1 MEKETLEEA
10 AERVIKAI
18 EGMDKPKAEIL
29 ELMINLKHYLNPEKY
44 EENNKVLNKTIKRL

>member
-18 EGMDKPKAEIL
+18 EEMDKPIAERL

-44 EENNKVLNKTIKRL
+44 EQNNKVLNKTIKRL